1 MLLPSMRFT
10 RGGGIARLAT
20 LALGGCLTWGVAAA
34 QDKPAALTLAQA
46 YDAALR
52 NDVRYQMATKE
63 LESARLA
70 VPVVRAGLL
79 PQLAFSASVS
89 KVKGTRDF
97 GNALNQDVRVP
108 LNYEAPQYGLSLRAP
123 VFNYEALVR
132 LRQATSTAEGAEAM
146 MQARHLDLVS
156 RLTTAYLEVLMQ
168 HEALRLAAEELQSL
182 LAQAERARRRYTLGE
197 GTVQDATAA
206 EAAAE
211 IGRTRLA
218 RSRDDVVLA
227 LQSLQRVT
235 GMPAST
241 LRTLPADFAGVALP
255 LPDLQAWMSRALQS
269 SPILR
274 FRELSVETAR
284 HGVDRQRAG
293 HYPRLDVVASLSRAE
308 NESVSTLN
316 QATRQRSVGV
326 QLSVPLYSG
335 GGVEAGIAQAV
346 AEKERVQEE
355 LRAERENLLFEVERL
370 YRLAY
375 QGPDRLSAHAQALG
389 ASEVAVQAA
398 DRAQAKGL
406 GTAAD
411 YRLAV
416 ARRAAAQRDLI
427 QARYEYVNQYV
438 QLLVVSGWTPGVLVN
453 EMAGVLTRDAEM
465 DEGKP

>member
-1 MLLPSMRFT
+1 MLLPST
-10 RGGGIARLAT
+10 RLTMGGGLARLASF
-20 LALGGCLTWGVAAA
+20 ALGGCLAWGVAVA
-34 QDKPAALTLAQA
+34 QDNLAALTLAQA

-79 PQLAFSASVS
+79 PQLAFNASVS

-123 VFNYEALVR
+123 VFNYESLVR
-132 LRQATSTAEGAEAM
+132 LRQATSTAQGAEAM

-168 HEALRLAAEELQSL
+168 HEAFRLAAEELQSL

-241 LRTLPADFAGVALP
+241 LRALPVDFAGVALP
-255 LPDLQAWMSRALQS
+255 LPDLQAWMSQALQS

-335 GGVEAGIAQAV
+335 GGIEAGIAQAL

-375 QGPDRLSAHAQALG
+375 QGPDRLAAYAQALG

-438 QLLVVSGWTPGVLVN
+438 QLLVVTGWTPGVLVN
-453 EMAGVLTRDAEM
+453 EMAGVLTRDAEV

>member
-1 MLLPSMRFT
+1 
-10 RGGGIARLAT
+10 
-20 LALGGCLTWGVAAA
+20 
-34 QDKPAALTLAQA
+34 
-46 YDAALR
+46 
-52 NDVRYQMATKE
+52 
-63 LESARLA
+63 
-70 VPVVRAGLL
+70 
-79 PQLAFSASVS
+79 
-89 KVKGTRDF
+89 
-97 GNALNQDVRVP
+97 
-108 LNYEAPQYGLSLRAP
+108 
-123 VFNYEALVR
+123 
-132 LRQATSTAEGAEAM
+132 M

-168 HEALRLAAEELQSL
+168 HEASRLAAEELQSL
-182 LAQAERARRRYTLGE
+182 VAQAERARRRYTLGE

-218 RSRDDVVLA
+218 RSRDDVVLGNAVAAARHGIAGIDLRA
-227 LQSLQRVT
+227 LPS
-235 GMPAST
+235 
-241 LRTLPADFAGVALP
+241 DFAGVAAIARPAGLDESGP
-255 LPDLQAWMSRALQS
+255 AKQPHPPVSRALGG
-269 SPILR
+269 
-274 FRELSVETAR
+274 TAR

-316 QATRQRSVGV
+316 QTTRQRSVGV

-375 QGPDRLSAHAQALG
+375 QGPDRLAAHAQALG

-411 YRLAV
+411 YRGGGASGCRPARLDTGAV
-416 ARRAAAQRDLI
+416 
-427 QARYEYVNQYV
+427 
-438 QLLVVSGWTPGVLVN
+438 
-453 EMAGVLTRDAEM
+453 
-465 DEGKP
+465 